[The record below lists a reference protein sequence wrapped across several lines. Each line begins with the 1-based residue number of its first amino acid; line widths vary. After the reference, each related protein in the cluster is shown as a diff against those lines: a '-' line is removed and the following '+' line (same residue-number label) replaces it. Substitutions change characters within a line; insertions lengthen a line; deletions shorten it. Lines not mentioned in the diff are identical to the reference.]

1 MFSPFSSARL
11 PQPPIG
17 TVAAFEESVA
27 EEFFTMITDQTAV
40 QRLSSTA
47 AIGTSHASLRKRQL
61 SAIGAKVRRMSAAL
75 SKWVKVPLL
84 PYAPLWEASVIVS
97 LLKERDYFEPDR
109 YATEMPWLTDDWPR
123 V

>member
-11 PQPPIG
+11 LQPPIG

-27 EEFFTMITDQTAV
+27 EELYAMIADQTAV
-40 QRLSSTA
+40 QRPTSTA

-61 SAIGAKVRRMSAAL
+61 SAIGAKVRRMSAAV
-75 SKWVKVPLL
+75 SKWAKVPLL
-84 PYAPLWEASVIVS
+84 PYAALWEASVIVS